1 MSSILIRDISDED
14 LSRIDAHATRL
25 GLSRTEYVRRRL
37 HQDALRTATRVTVDD
52 LTRFGDMCADLADDE
67 VMRQAWS

>member
-1 MSSILIRDISDED
+1 MASILIRDISDDD
-14 LSRIDAHATRL
+14 LMRIDAHATRL

-37 HQDALRTATRVTVDD
+37 HQDALRAATRVTVSD
-52 LTRFGDMCADLADDE
+52 LARLGTLCADLEDDE